1 VLAPG
6 VRLSDDIA
14 TREGWDDV
22 TDATVDATFMGTA
35 LEAAKRAGEHDDVPV
50 GCVLVENGAII
61 AVGENRREVDRDPSA
76 HAEIVALRAAAS
88 RRPSWRMDGVTAYV
102 TLEPCVMCA
111 GALLNA
117 RVARVV
123 IGAMDEK
130 AGAVGS
136 RYNVLSDPRLLH
148 EADVTYDV
156 RADDSVRLL
165 SEFFSPRR
173 G

>member
-1 VLAPG
+1 MQREDTGFMDQALIIAKAALA
-6 VRLSDDIA
+6 
-14 TREGWDDV
+14 
-22 TDATVDATFMGTA
+22 
-35 LEAAKRAGEHDDVPV
+35 HDDVPV
-50 GCVLVENGAII
+50 GCLVVLDGAVIG
-61 AVGENRREVDRDPSA
+61 VGENRRELDNDPTA
-76 HAEIVALRAAAS
+76 HAEIVALRAAAAVTG
-88 RRPSWRMDGVTAYV
+88 RYRLDGATVYV

-148 EADVTYDV
+148 EASLTYGV
-156 RADDSVRLL
+156 RADEAAALL
-165 SEFFSPRR
+165 REFFSAKRS
-173 G
+173 GL